1 MRIAEVSEQYGISP
15 DTLRYYE
22 RIGLLPRVRR
32 NASGVRDYS
41 DEDCARISFVKCMRG
56 ANVSIEALIEY
67 MQLFDQGDAT
77 YEARRQILIE
87 QREIALEKLERVQE
101 GLDRLDYKIAH
112 YDELIAERGTCAE
125 TRPNQE

>member
-1 MRIAEVSEQYGISP
+1 MRIAEVVEKYGVSA

-32 NASGVRDYS
+32 NASGIRDYGE
-41 DEDCARISFVKCMRG
+41 EDCARISFVKCMRG

-67 MQLFDQGDAT
+67 MQLFDRGDET
-77 YEARRQILIE
+77 LKARKEILIE
-87 QREIALEKLERVQE
+87 QREEARKRLERIQA

-112 YDELIAERGTCAE
+112 YDELLAKGGPAPSCE
-125 TRPNQE
+125 

>member
-1 MRIAEVSEQYGISP
+1 MRIAEVAEAYGLSA

-22 RIGLLPRVRR
+22 RIGLLRPVRR

-41 DEDCARISFVKCMRG
+41 EEDCARISFVKCMRG

-67 MQLFDQGDAT
+67 MQLFDEGDT
-77 YEARRQILIE
+77 TLEARKQILIE
-87 QREIALEKLERVQE
+87 QRDEARARLDRIQE

-112 YDELIAERGTCAE
+112 YDELLSKGEGTCGA
-125 TRPNQE
+125 

>member
-1 MRIAEVSEQYGISP
+1 MRIAEVAEQYGLSA

-22 RIGLLPRVRR
+22 RIGLLRPVRR

-41 DEDCARISFVKCMRG
+41 EEDCARISFVKCMRG

-67 MQLFDQGDAT
+67 MQLFEQGEST
-77 YEARRQILIE
+77 LEARRQILIE
-87 QREIALEKLERVQE
+87 QRDEARKRLDRIQE

-112 YDELIAERGTCAE
+112 YDELLAHSAHSPCNRGA
-125 TRPNQE
+125 